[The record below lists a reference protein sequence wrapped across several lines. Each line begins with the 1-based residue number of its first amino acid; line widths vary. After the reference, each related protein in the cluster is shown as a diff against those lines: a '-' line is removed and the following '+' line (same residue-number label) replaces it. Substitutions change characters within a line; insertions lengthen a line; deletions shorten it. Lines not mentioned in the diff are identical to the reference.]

1 MLPSHHLYQTHHTS
15 GTTYQSG
22 RITVPPQYK
31 RFAKV
36 FSEEESQQFPPS
48 CPWDHMIEL
57 KKDTPDAIDCKVYPM
72 SQIEDTALKEF
83 LEEHLAK
90 GYICV
95 RRSLLYT

>member
-1 MLPSHHLYQTHHTS
+1 
-15 GTTYQSG
+15 
-22 RITVPPQYK
+22 
-31 RFAKV
+31 
-36 FSEEESQQFPPS
+36 
-48 CPWDHMIEL
+48 MIEL